1 MTCCVRG
8 QTLPPRN
15 CKKFLIYSDEDLSS
29 QYLAEALH
37 EGCIKPLSAD
47 AIKKIMPH
55 LAQEYCG
62 ELLINLTV
70 DEFYDI
76 FSETIYYLNDEQI
89 EQCLNDYL
97 DRGGVLTY
105 SMFKKISYYL
115 SDSMIEKLDS
125 QLPE

>member
-1 MTCCVRG
+1 M
-8 QTLPPRN
+8 
-15 CKKFLIYSDEDLSS
+15 
-29 QYLAEALH
+29 
-37 EGCIKPLSAD
+37 
-47 AIKKIMPH
+47 
-55 LAQEYCG
+55 
-62 ELLINLTV
+62 INLPV

>member
-1 MTCCVRG
+1 M
-8 QTLPPRN
+8 
-15 CKKFLIYSDEDLSS
+15 
-29 QYLAEALH
+29 
-37 EGCIKPLSAD
+37 
-47 AIKKIMPH
+47 
-55 LAQEYCG
+55 
-62 ELLINLTV
+62 

-115 SDSMIEKLDS
+115 SDSMIRLDNVITNFWWTLLGVAIIYNS
-125 QLPE
+125 PSISSALCPSGIKKIMPHLAQEYCGELLINLPVDEFYDIFSETISMTSSF